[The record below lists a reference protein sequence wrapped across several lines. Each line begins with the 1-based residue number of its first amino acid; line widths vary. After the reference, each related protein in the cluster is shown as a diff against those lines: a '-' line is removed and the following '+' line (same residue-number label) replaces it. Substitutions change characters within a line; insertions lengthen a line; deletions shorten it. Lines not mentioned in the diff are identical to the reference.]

1 MKILRKICL
10 IVALTA
16 TGVANAYTMPDN
28 MWVSGGATANGFTNW
43 FNDWGVTGRQMMT
56 KESDGTF
63 VWMGKLTTENGGSVR
78 LFPSPNEWGIA
89 FAPAVD
95 GTVITSDAAEY
106 PVTYFDAT
114 DNNFQIQTAGYYK
127 FTLTLTPDGAADGSL
142 KVEYL
147 GENAFN
153 YDLPTNI
160 WITGSSTTNGW
171 AQGPTFD
178 GGRMVMEKKGYNVY
192 EYLGTFTAATDG
204 FKFVCEPWAWYPA
217 FGPATDGEE
226 IAPAD
231 GSYNVV
237 NLVDPADA
245 KFAVAEGGFYILT
258 LTLDPMNSDGGTLVV
273 EYLGGSAVD
282 QIDADS
288 NAVEE
293 MYDLNGVRVDRAS
306 AVPGIY
312 VVKKGSK
319 VSKVMVK

>member
-28 MWVSGGATANGFTNW
+28 IWVSGGATANGFTNW

-106 PVTYFDAT
+106 PVTYFDKT

-178 GGRMVMEKKGYNVY
+178 EGRMVMEKKGYNVY

-245 KFAVAEGGFYILT
+245 KFAVAEEGFYILT

-282 QIDADS
+282 QIDVDS